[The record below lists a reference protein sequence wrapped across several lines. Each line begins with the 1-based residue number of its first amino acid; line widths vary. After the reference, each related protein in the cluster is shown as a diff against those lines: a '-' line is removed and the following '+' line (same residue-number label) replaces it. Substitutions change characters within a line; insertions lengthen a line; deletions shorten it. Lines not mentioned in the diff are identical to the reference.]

1 MTSTRPA
8 IFPAITTL
16 TMNVIA
22 PITYAIIAAAV
33 IFLVIDLILAHSL
46 NSFFVILVVPEYILS
61 GITY

>member
-1 MTSTRPA
+1 
-8 IFPAITTL
+8 
-16 TMNVIA
+16 MNVIA

-46 NSFFVILVVPEYILS
+46 NSFFVILVVPEYKLS

>member
-1 MTSTRPA
+1 
-8 IFPAITTL
+8 
-16 TMNVIA
+16 MNVIA